1 MSDFDGKV
9 VIVTGGASGIG
20 EACARDFAR
29 EGATVI
35 IADINDVKS
44 ADIVDEIESN
54 GGTASA
60 IHTDVSDDASVS
72 HLVKE
77 TVTRYGRLDYG
88 ILSAGIFL
96 LDEGEPHEP
105 DLAMYNR
112 IMDINLKGTWLCIKY
127 MAEPM
132 RQTGDASIVTMTSVL
147 GLRGAALAAIYVASK
162 HGVVGLTKS
171 AAMAY
176 AEQGIRVNG
185 IAPGLIATPMEQ
197 YLMEDEDELNDIL
210 RLYPMKRIAT
220 VDEVT
225 GLVRWLCSKQASYT
239 TGAIIP
245 VDGGHMAL

>member
-1 MSDFDGKV
+1 MGSFDGKV
-9 VIVTGGASGIG
+9 VIITGGASGIG
-20 EACARDFAR
+20 AACVRDFAR
-29 EGATVI
+29 EGATVV
-35 IADINDVKS
+35 IADINDERASELVEQIQS
-44 ADIVDEIESN
+44 D
-54 GGTASA
+54 GGIATA
-60 IHTDVSDDASVS
+60 IHTDVSDETAVAQ
-72 HLVKE
+72 LVTE
-77 TVTRYGRLDYG
+77 TVSRYGRLDYG
-88 ILSAGIFL
+88 ILSAGIFQE
-96 LDEGEPHEP
+96 EGEPDEP
-105 DLAMYNR
+105 DLALYNR

-132 RQTGDASIVTMTSVL
+132 RQTGNASIVTMASVL
-147 GLRGAALAAIYVASK
+147 GLRGAARAALYVASK

-197 YLMEDEDELNDIL
+197 YLMDDDEELQDIL
-210 RLYPMKRIAT
+210 RLYPMKRIAS

-225 GLVRWLCSKQASYT
+225 GIVLWLCSKQASYT